1 MVRRAYVP
9 ERGDIVWL
17 TFDPTLGH
25 EQAGHRPALVITRR
39 IFNAR
44 HNVAFVIPIS
54 SKIKGYSDEIPFS
67 TDRISGA
74 ILVAHA
80 RSIDW
85 HARRIEFI
93 TTIDDSTLSETQERL
108 DTYLINK
115 E

>member
-1 MVRRAYVP
+1 MVKAYVP
-9 ERGDIVWL
+9 ERGDMVWL

-25 EQAGHRPALVITRR
+25 EQGGHRPALVITRR

-44 HNVAFVIPIS
+44 HGVAFVIPIS
-54 SKIKGYSDEIPFS
+54 SKVKGYSDEIPFS

-85 HARRIEFI
+85 RARHIEFI
-93 TTIDDSTLSETQERL
+93 TRIDGPTLSETQDRL
-108 DTYLINK
+108 DTYLINRG
-115 E
+115 